1 VAEEAG
7 LRGVCGTVNGLSCV
21 VVPAP
26 AGMGVWLLFLR
37 NASREYKQ
45 DRNRI
50 REDAVM
56 LTKVRKKQL
65 DTDLWIIAGVSL
77 LVLVIYIVFGREID
91 NIAVDTEIPIV
102 LRVLFMGGI
111 FQFGIAGLGITIVA
125 IVRKERF
132 SDHGLTRKHL
142 LPAIALSALCCV
154 PISCITSLR
163 EMCTHGFPFPMYKR
177 RRRRLRAVFRRTLL
191 PCCSPRFFTC
201 LIMIPL
207 CKNPIWWIHDYP
219 KGHSGEIF

>member
-1 VAEEAG
+1 
-7 LRGVCGTVNGLSCV
+7 
-21 VVPAP
+21 
-26 AGMGVWLLFLR
+26 
-37 NASREYKQ
+37 
-45 DRNRI
+45 
-50 REDAVM
+50 M
-56 LTKVRKKQL
+56 LTKERKKQL

-77 LVLVIYIVFGREID
+77 LVLVIYTVFGREID

-154 PISCITSLR
+154 PDLLYNLFAGNVHTWLPIS
-163 EMCTHGFPFPMYKR
+163 
-177 RRRRLRAVFRRTLL
+177 A
-191 PCCSPRFFTC
+191 
-201 LIMIPL
+201 
-207 CKNPIWWIHDYP
+207 W
-219 KGHSGEIF
+219 SGENATGGADGFLWRGCATTPARSAGQQGLGKALPNKFPARGKTAELRILAPW